1 VTGWRRGTGDAP
13 GLIVGVDGGNS
24 KTQVL
29 VAKPDGTIVGSSH
42 LHGCADIYQ
51 AASPEAALDLVTG
64 AVGDALA
71 IADAN
76 DADVAASAFS
86 MAGADWPED
95 MAFLAAELRSRGQH
109 GSITVVNDAIGALW
123 AGVPEGF
130 GVVVACGTGAATGA
144 RGPLGEWH
152 TSFWQGRQGAND
164 LAQQALHAAYRS
176 SLGIEPPTSLVER
189 LPAAL
194 EMRDLDAVLHA
205 RTARGVQRPRIDR
218 LAAVVLDEAARGD
231 AVARRIVREHG
242 RELAEYALAAGRK
255 VGIQLDEPF
264 ALVLT
269 GGVFRHEGRELRNAV
284 VSRVRRSA
292 RNVTVGRIAHP
303 PVVGA
308 LRLAFRDAGI
318 HAPVVDAQIER
329 TARAAFQ

>member
-1 VTGWRRGTGDAP
+1 VS
-13 GLIVGVDGGNS
+13 GLLVGVDGGNS

-29 VAKPDGTIVGSSH
+29 VAKRDGTIIGSAH
-42 LHGCADIYQ
+42 VHGCADIYQ
-51 AASPEAALDLVTG
+51 AASPDAALELVSR
-64 AVGDALA
+64 AVDDALA
-71 IADAN
+71 NADAN
-76 DADVAASAFS
+76 RDDVSAAAFS

-95 MAFLAAELRSRGQH
+95 MEFLTAELRSRGH
-109 GSITVVNDAIGALW
+109 RGSITVVNDAIGALW
-123 AGVPEGF
+123 AGLPAGP

-152 TSFWQGRQGAND
+152 SSFWQGPQGAND

-189 LPAAL
+189 LPVAL

-231 AVARRIVREHG
+231 VVARRIVRAHG
-242 RELAEYALAAGRK
+242 RELAEYALAAARK
-255 VGIQLDEPF
+255 VGIELQEPF
-264 ALVLT
+264 AVVLT

-292 RNVTVGRIAHP
+292 PNVIVGKRAHP

-318 HAPVVDAQIER
+318 HEPVVHAQIER
-329 TARAAFQ
+329 TAGAAF